1 LILDETTKKSFQIR
15 KKKFIL
21 HGFVKGNN
29 LHQDRLDMMDQD
41 NIPVHMVDIDDELD
55 HLNKNEENFIA

>member
-1 LILDETTKKSFQIR
+1 
-15 KKKFIL
+15 
-21 HGFVKGNN
+21 VKENN

-41 NIPVHMVDIDDELD
+41 NILVHMVDIDDELD